1 MAFIRNQKP
10 DADVALRQAYQRGND
25 ANNKVA
31 FAKQNLDAIIR
42 RFQDESKIVSDANL
56 NIERARAE

>member
-1 MAFIRNQKP
+1 LAFIRNQKP

>member
-56 NIERARAE
+56 NIERSRAE